1 MLSGP
6 HKKFAE
12 GIAKGM
18 NKTRAYLDAYPD
30 AKADSASVG
39 ATRLLKNDKVLSEI
53 ARIRQEA
60 DKIAGSAVLTLA
72 EKRDFCARL
81 VRAKVGELPA
91 SSDLW
96 SSIKKTEF
104 GHEFKLPDKLAA
116 IKLDNDL
123 AGEGSEAGANAA
135 LSGLL
140 GRVRK

>member
-18 NKTRAYLDAYPD
+18 NKTRAYLNAYPD
-30 AKADSASVG
+30 AKPESAAVG
-39 ATRLLKNDKVLSEI
+39 ATRLLKNDNVLSEI
-53 ARIRQEA
+53 DRIRREA

-81 VRAKVGELPA
+81 VRAKVSELPS

-104 GHEFKLPDKLAA
+104 GIEFKLSDKLAG

-123 AGEGSEAGANAA
+123 AGEGAEAGANDA
-135 LSGLL
+135 LTGLL